1 MSVEVMSGGGASP
14 KLQTKTATPSTSS
27 QSVTPD
33 DGYDGLS
40 EVTVNAMPSGSLN
53 SPTISSSG
61 LVTASVGTSGY
72 ISSGTSSTLQLS
84 TQSAKTVT
92 PGKYSQTAVSSG
104 KYTTGAVTVSGDSN
118 LVASNIKSGV
128 SIFGVSGSYTGDS
141 MKTYETTATYSADT
155 TTGWINTPSS
165 NQFAPKAAIIVW
177 SGRFRTDTC
186 SNTDDGLII
195 GLYLERDSSS
205 GTEICCDWY
214 INPKD
219 GWAYVY
225 GDVYTTSNEIADY
238 YTVSWDHEGIKI
250 TSVIVDGTTGYL
262 FDGDYTIRLLG

>member
-53 SPTISSSG
+53 SPTVSSSG

-72 ISSGTSSTLQLS
+72 ISSGTNSTLQLS

-92 PGKYSQTAVSSG
+92 PGKSSQTAVSSG

-118 LVASNIKSGV
+118 LVAANIKSGV
-128 SIFGVSGSYTGDS
+128 SIFGVSGTYVGSGSYKIYSGTVEGSYTNFTAVANLDLPTGSDYLDTDKIVWVLIWNETVLEINEAPIAFWEYQRGYTGGGNRQEIGYMTTGDS
-141 MKTYETTATYSADT
+141 HVGYGSQYWTVKAHNGYVTAGWTNTDWNRFDGAATY
-155 TTGWINTPSS
+155 
-165 NQFAPKAAIIVW
+165 QYLIV
-177 SGRFRTDTC
+177 S
-186 SNTDDGLII
+186 
-195 GLYLERDSSS
+195 
-205 GTEICCDWY
+205 EI
-214 INPKD
+214 
-219 GWAYVY
+219 
-225 GDVYTTSNEIADY
+225 
-238 YTVSWDHEGIKI
+238 
-250 TSVIVDGTTGYL
+250 
-262 FDGDYTIRLLG
+262 

>member
-92 PGKYSQTAVSSG
+92 PGKSSQTAVSSG

-128 SIFGVSGSYTGDS
+128 SIFGVSGSYTGES
-141 MKTYETTATYSADT
+141 MKTYETTITLSAVN

-165 NQFAPKAAIIVW
+165 NQFAPKAAIIAW
-177 SGRFRTDTC
+177 QGYLDTYNCYSTD
-186 SNTDDGLII
+186 NPKVI

-205 GTEICCDWY
+205 GTEIVADW
-214 INPKD
+214 IIRPND
-219 GWAYVY
+219 GFARVF
-225 GDVYTTSNEIADY
+225 GELFHTDNM
-238 YTVSWDHEGIKI
+238 TVGFTATWDDKGIKI
-250 TSVIVDGTTGYL
+250 DAASDFF